1 MVKGRRQQHLLLAD
15 EDLLSF
21 VGQGDSDAF
30 TILYDRYGRAA
41 FSLAYRVMGERQA
54 AEDLVQD
61 AFLKLWRSATSYR
74 PERGSVRNW
83 LLSIVR
89 NRGIDQIRSQASR
102 RRTQEKIEA
111 SAPRSQPSE
120 AFAETW
126 GNSQRDRVRVALRTL
141 PPEQLKV
148 LELAYFS
155 GYTHV
160 QVSELLDVPLG
171 TMKGRMRLGLKK
183 MRDYFEHPK
192 LTGRKEA
199 RPGDKEHVLSHHG
212 REDAWLPSMEYEDAQ
227 VFAAS
232 ERVLKNET
240 LSETFS
246 RDALARL
253 ESSPKCAPQKR
264 LSGRTS
270 LSAGKDLIS

>member
-1 MVKGRRQQHLLLAD
+1 MVNGRRQQHLLLAD

-21 VGQGDSDAF
+21 VGQGDSEAF

-74 PERGSVRNW
+74 PERSGVRTW
-83 LLSIVR
+83 LFSIVR
-89 NRGIDQIRSQASR
+89 NRGIDQLRSHASR
-102 RRTQEKIEA
+102 RRTQDRLEA
-111 SAPRSQPSE
+111 FTPRSQPSE

-126 GNSQRDRVRVALRTL
+126 RNSQRDRVRDALNTL

-171 TMKGRMRLGLKK
+171 TIKGRMRLGLKK
-183 MRDYFEHPK
+183 MRVYFDHPK
-192 LTGRKEA
+192 LTRRKEA
-199 RPGDKEHVLSHHG
+199 RPGEKSHVLGHHG

-227 VFAAS
+227 LFAA
-232 ERVLKNET
+232 V
-240 LSETFS
+240 
-246 RDALARL
+246 
-253 ESSPKCAPQKR
+253 
-264 LSGRTS
+264 RTS
-270 LSAGKDLIS
+270 ES